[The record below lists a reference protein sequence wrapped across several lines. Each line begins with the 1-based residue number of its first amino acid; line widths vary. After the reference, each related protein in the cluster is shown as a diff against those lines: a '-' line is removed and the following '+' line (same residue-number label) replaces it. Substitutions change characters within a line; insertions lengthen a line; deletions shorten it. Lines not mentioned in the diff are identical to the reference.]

1 MRCAAVAGGSA
12 PSYSVW
18 GLPQPIGQQK
28 PASTVLPGLGGAW
41 GAGPPLAPLGG
52 PAGPS
57 SAGLPSAPSS
67 AGLALLTAQLP
78 TPPAA
83 SGPALPAASTSP
95 IKVAVPPPTT
105 TNGPWVAKCK
115 GLPFSATIETI
126 VQFFDG
132 LAIADDGIRIR
143 TNEQGVPKGECLVIF
158 AAEGALSA
166 ALERTRQVMGHKFVT
181 VQLADAAEV
190 ADVFPPACPPPP
202 VPPPAP
208 APTRAAAP
216 APASARGPASPS
228 KPSSAATANGG
239 KGNGGKGGALPYISA
254 ATAAPPATAGA
265 PAAAVTAAPG
275 GKGGSSASGKGG
287 GKGGG
292 TGGKGGDTGGK
303 GGGGSHRAA
312 AAESTGAGAN
322 GSGSGDANGSCS
334 GGASTSGSG
343 GGGNIVIKMRGLP
356 YSTTEQEIADFF
368 PGIKIASGGVSI
380 GRDASGRASGE
391 AHVEFATD
399 QDAQSAML
407 LNRQQMG
414 SRYIELFRMRQPP
427 SAVRK
432 EVTSTATEGTG
443 GSSDSLR
450 LRGMPF
456 KSTEA
461 DVQTFFKG
469 CVSSGVS
476 SGVAPASGA
485 RARRRHTPASLSHV
499 PIPAHEAWLLPL
511 LLRRPRRR
519 TPSADEPRAL
529 TTPLALTNPKHWL
542 TGKPRALSLP
552 ACFLLAG
559 ARSAVVLRHSPHLA
573 CGGV

>member
-1 MRCAAVAGGSA
+1 M
-12 PSYSVW
+12 
-18 GLPQPIGQQK
+18 
-28 PASTVLPGLGGAW
+28 
-41 GAGPPLAPLGG
+41 
-52 PAGPS
+52 
-57 SAGLPSAPSS
+57 
-67 AGLALLTAQLP
+67 
-78 TPPAA
+78 
-83 SGPALPAASTSP
+83 PAASTSP
-95 IKVAVPPPTT
+95 VKVAVPPPPP
-105 TNGPWVAKCK
+105 NGPWVAKCK

-126 VQFFDG
+126 AQFFDG

-143 TNEQGVPKGECLVIF
+143 TNEQGVPKGECLVTF
-158 AAEGALSA
+158 AAEGALTA

-190 ADVFPPACPPPP
+190 ADAFPPAPSP
-202 VPPPAP
+202 VPSPSP

-216 APASARGPASPS
+216 ALASARGSASPS
-228 KPSSAATANGG
+228 KPLSAASANGG
-239 KGNGGKGGALPYISA
+239 KGNGGKGGALQYISA

-265 PAAAVTAAPG
+265 PAAAVTAVPG
-275 GKGGSSASGKGG
+275 GKGGSSTSSKG
-287 GKGGG
+287 
-292 TGGKGGDTGGK
+292 GGKGGDTGGK
-303 GGGGSHRAA
+303 GVGKGGDTGGKGVGGSHRAA
-312 AAESTGAGAN
+312 TAESNGAGAN
-322 GSGSGDANGSCS
+322 GSGSGDANGSGS
-334 GGASTSGSG
+334 GGASASATG

-356 YSTTEQEIADFF
+356 YSTTEQEIANFF

-414 SRYIELFRMRQPP
+414 SRYIELFRTRQPP
-427 SAVRK
+427 NAVRK
-432 EVTSTATEGTG
+432 AVTSTAAEGTS

-469 CVSSGVS
+469 CVSSGV
-476 SGVAPASGA
+476 APAHGAA
-485 RARRRHTPASLSHV
+485 RAAGAHAPLSRTHLSSHA

-519 TPSADEPRAL
+519 TPS
-529 TTPLALTNPKHWL
+529 
-542 TGKPRALSLP
+542 TG
-552 ACFLLAG
+552 LLASRG
-559 ARSAVVLRHSPHLA
+559 PFLCPLVFCWLVRDPRSSYGTPRTLHAAA
-573 CGGV
+573 CNQADH